1 MGVRDNIV
9 NRVIRGAF
17 TLLILAF
24 FAICADAKQFVVV
37 IDAGHGGKDY
47 GALGE
52 KVNEKTVNLNVALK
66 LGKLIDDNID
76 NVKVVYTR
84 KDDRFLTLQQ
94 RADVANKA
102 EGDLFISIHTNSV
115 DKASRNRT
123 TVNGAATYTLGMHKT
138 AENLAVAKRENSV
151 MKLEK
156 DYSTTYQ
163 GFDPNSTESYI
174 IFEINQSK
182 HVEQSVDFA
191 QRVQREFARVAGRKN
206 NGVRQAGFWVLAK
219 TSMPAVLVELEFIC
233 NPTIEKYIGSDEG
246 QNKLAESIYNAFKS
260 YHKSYYS
267 NSKYG
272 ERQKGKKKRN
282 DETLVER
289 EDVSY
294 DDAEE
299 ESQNS
304 SKPDVISVPK
314 DMIEYRVQILTSPRK
329 LKDND
334 KLLKD
339 AEQVNYY
346 YENGVYKYT
355 SGSVTDKK
363 EALSLQK
370 KLRKSFPQAF
380 LVVFRNGKRIK

>member
-1 MGVRDNIV
+1 MGVRRSIGELMY
-9 NRVIRGAF
+9 RAFAFLMIALCAMCAGA
-17 TLLILAF
+17 
-24 FAICADAKQFVVV
+24 KPFVVV

-66 LGKLIDDNID
+66 LGKLIEDKIDD
-76 NVKVVYTR
+76 VKVVYTR

-94 RADVANKA
+94 RADVANRA

-115 DKASRNRT
+115 DKSSRNRT
-123 TVNGAATYTLGMHKT
+123 TVNGSATYTLGMHKT

-151 MKLEK
+151 IKLEK

-191 QRVQREFARVAGRKN
+191 QRVQREFSRVAGRKN

-233 NPTIEKYIGSDEG
+233 NPTIEKYIGSDDG
-246 QNKLAESIYNAFKS
+246 QDKLAESIFNAFKS

-267 NSKYG
+267 SLKSANK
-272 ERQKGKKKRN
+272 QDGKKKKKDASLRDN
-282 DETLVER
+282 GEEK
-289 EDVSY
+289 
-294 DDAEE
+294 DAEVANKDDK
-299 ESQNS
+299 SPKQDYDN
-304 SKPDVISVPK
+304 VPK
-314 DMIEYRVQILTSPRK
+314 DVTEYRVQFLTSPRK

-334 KLLKD
+334 KSLRD
-339 AEQVNYY
+339 VEQVNYY
-346 YENGVYKYT
+346 YENGIYKYT

-363 EALSLQK
+363 EALSLQNR
-370 KLRKSFPQAF
+370 LRKKFPQAF
-380 LVVFRNGKRIK
+380 IVSFKNGKRIK

>member
-1 MGVRDNIV
+1 MGVRRSIGELIY
-9 NRVIRGAF
+9 RAFAFLMIALCAMCAGA
-17 TLLILAF
+17 
-24 FAICADAKQFVVV
+24 KPFVVV

-66 LGKLIDDNID
+66 LGKLIEDKIDD
-76 NVKVVYTR
+76 VKVVYTR

-94 RADVANKA
+94 RADVANRA

-115 DKASRNRT
+115 DKSSRNRT
-123 TVNGAATYTLGMHKT
+123 TVNGSATYTLGMHKT

-151 MKLEK
+151 IKLEK

-191 QRVQREFARVAGRKN
+191 QRVQREFSRVAGRKN

-233 NPTIEKYIGSDEG
+233 NPTIEKYIGSDDG
-246 QNKLAESIYNAFKS
+246 QDKLAESIFNAFKS

-267 NSKYG
+267 SLKSVNK
-272 ERQKGKKKRN
+272 QDGKKKKKDASLRDN
-282 DETLVER
+282 GEEK
-289 EDVSY
+289 
-294 DDAEE
+294 DAEVANKDDK
-299 ESQNS
+299 SPKQDYDN
-304 SKPDVISVPK
+304 VPK
-314 DMIEYRVQILTSPRK
+314 DVTEYRVQFLTSPRK

-334 KLLKD
+334 KSLRD
-339 AEQVNYY
+339 VEQVNYY
-346 YENGVYKYT
+346 YENGIYKYT

-363 EALSLQK
+363 EALSLQNR
-370 KLRKSFPQAF
+370 LRKKFPQAF
-380 LVVFRNGKRIK
+380 IVSFKNGKRIK

>member
-1 MGVRDNIV
+1 MGVRRSIGELIY
-9 NRVIRGAF
+9 RAFAFLMIALCAMCAGA
-17 TLLILAF
+17 
-24 FAICADAKQFVVV
+24 KPFVVV

-66 LGKLIDDNID
+66 LGKLIEDKIDD
-76 NVKVVYTR
+76 VKVVYTR

-94 RADVANKA
+94 RADVANRA

-115 DKASRNRT
+115 DKSSRNRT
-123 TVNGAATYTLGMHKT
+123 TVNGSATYTLGMHKT

-151 MKLEK
+151 IKLEK

-191 QRVQREFARVAGRKN
+191 QRVQREFSRVAGRKN

-233 NPTIEKYIGSDEG
+233 NPTIEKYIGSDDG
-246 QNKLAESIYNAFKS
+246 QDKLAESIFNAFKS

-267 NSKYG
+267 SLKSVNK
-272 ERQKGKKKRN
+272 QDCKKKKKDASLRDN
-282 DETLVER
+282 GEEK
-289 EDVSY
+289 
-294 DDAEE
+294 DAEVANKDDK
-299 ESQNS
+299 SPKQDYDN
-304 SKPDVISVPK
+304 VPK
-314 DMIEYRVQILTSPRK
+314 DVTEYRVQFLTSPRK

-334 KLLKD
+334 KSLRD
-339 AEQVNYY
+339 VEQVNYY
-346 YENGVYKYT
+346 YENGIYKYT

-363 EALSLQK
+363 EALSLQNR
-370 KLRKSFPQAF
+370 LRKKFPQAF
-380 LVVFRNGKRIK
+380 IVSFKNGKRIK